1 MNWAA
6 VCGGFYVLQMTTTA
20 IATKTDLLTPTC
32 VLCFSLLLLPEY
44 GSPEELMIRPEVK
57 KTRAITVNLVD
68 VESGRSLKKR
78 MPLQMS
84 LQTLQGLVIKLFQ
97 HGGGG
102 GGTLPALS
110 YVDAEMNDI
119 NVMMDNMNKTLDYY
133 SIRDGDTVLIKW

>member
-1 MNWAA
+1 M
-6 VCGGFYVLQMTTTA
+6 
-20 IATKTDLLTPTC
+20 P
-32 VLCFSLLLLPEY
+32 PEY

-57 KTRAITVNLVD
+57 KSRAITVNLMD
-68 VESGRSLKKR
+68 VESGRSVKKR

-97 HGGGG
+97 HGGG
-102 GGTLPALS
+102 TLPALS
-110 YVDAEMNDI
+110 YVDAQMNDI